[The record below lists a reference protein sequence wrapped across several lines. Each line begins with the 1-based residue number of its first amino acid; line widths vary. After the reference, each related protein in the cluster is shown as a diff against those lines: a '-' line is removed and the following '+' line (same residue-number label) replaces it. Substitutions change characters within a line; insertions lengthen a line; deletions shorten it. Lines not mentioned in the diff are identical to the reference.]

1 MWSSCF
7 VAATRPCGVSE
18 LARPSQLDPEI
29 TNFCPLEGENASRI
43 KG

>member
-1 MWSSCF
+1 VDARASPLLRHT
-7 VAATRPCGVSE
+7 AASWF

>member
-1 MWSSCF
+1 LF
-7 VAATRPCGVSE
+7 PTLAKKIGDA